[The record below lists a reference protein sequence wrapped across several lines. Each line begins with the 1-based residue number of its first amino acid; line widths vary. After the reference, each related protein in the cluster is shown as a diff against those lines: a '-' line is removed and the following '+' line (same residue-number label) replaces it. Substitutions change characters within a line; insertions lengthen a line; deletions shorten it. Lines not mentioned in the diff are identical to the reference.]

1 MTVTTADVKALESR
15 HVLQTYK
22 RLPVVFE
29 RGSGTRLFD
38 EPGRAY
44 LDSDISLSNTASWA
58 LSLNAAPGPHDAS
71 YFFPQFVRL
80 IEGAQ
85 GKTNH

>member
-1 MTVTTADVKALESR
+1 MTTTTTDVKALESR

-38 EPGRAY
+38 
-44 LDSDISLSNTASWA
+44 D
-58 LSLNAAPGPHDAS
+58 GPSPIVHLRPTEVTSTPLATHLT
-71 YFFPQFVRL
+71 YEVERVP
-80 IEGAQ
+80 
-85 GKTNH
+85 